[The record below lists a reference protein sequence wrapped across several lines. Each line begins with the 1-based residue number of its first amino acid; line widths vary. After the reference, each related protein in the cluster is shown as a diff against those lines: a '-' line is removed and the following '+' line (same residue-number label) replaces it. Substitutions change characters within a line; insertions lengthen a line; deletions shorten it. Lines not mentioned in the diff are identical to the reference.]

1 MMCGSPSM
9 LQDLVVIVRD
19 LGLEEGNHSAPGKYV
34 IEKAFVEK

>member
-9 LQDLVVIVRD
+9 LKDLVTILRD
-19 LGLEEGNHSAPGKYV
+19 MRFEEGNHSDPAQYV